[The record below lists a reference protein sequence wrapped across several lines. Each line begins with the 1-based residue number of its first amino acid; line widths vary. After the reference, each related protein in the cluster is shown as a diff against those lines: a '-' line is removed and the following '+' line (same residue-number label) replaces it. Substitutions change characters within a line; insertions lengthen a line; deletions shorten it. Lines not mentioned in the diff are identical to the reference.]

1 MSARL
6 PEDYAIDAL
15 AVEADKL
22 RQAGKHQYSYGK
34 LVADTTEEQRQQI
47 AERYRRKKH
56 GEPETDRF
64 RQETDEQAVRSIK
77 KRKKAEEEEQE
88 A

>member
-1 MSARL
+1 MSAKL

-34 LVADTTEEQRQQI
+34 LVADTTEEQRQRI
-47 AERYRRKKH
+47 AEQYRKKKH
-56 GEPETDRF
+56 GEPESGRF
-64 RQETDEQAVRSIK
+64 RQESDAQALRSIK

-88 A
+88 D